1 MQMNWWSDG
10 KNAKKESPS
19 DDDDETAVRVKR
31 EPSEEMD
38 LFAVMRNVL
47 TKRGNS
53 EIVKLAKKL
62 DQQGINQTS
71 SLKVLSKSLL
81 ERKLSEKWDTLGDV
95 ADVMEVWTVLQQG
108 NKGNGKAGNSKGSS
122 KGKKGGK
129 SSRGRSRS
137 PRGRDQRINQTS
149 SLKVLTKSLQERNMF
164 EKWDT
169 LGDVADVMEVWTALQ
184 QGNGKAGNSKR
195 SSKGKKGGKSSRGKS
210 RSPKGRDQQRGRG
223 ATPRSSSK
231 ASLGGRSPRDEEP
244 LPLWTAIIEE
254 DDDEVQRLLRQGV
267 NIELRHQ
274 NWTPLMAAC
283 ERGYFSI
290 ALLLLEKGADTS
302 AVNRKGR
309 CALSFAAA
317 PSKDEQQK
325 DQRPSQLDIIK
336 LLSQH
341 GAKIDRKDDR
351 GRTPRAHAEAEA
363 RAPATTDPRWKRAQ
377 AARMLADLENA

>member
-95 ADVMEVWTVLQQG
+95 ADVMEVWT
-108 NKGNGKAGNSKGSS
+108 
-122 KGKKGGK
+122 
-129 SSRGRSRS
+129 
-137 PRGRDQRINQTS
+137 
-149 SLKVLTKSLQERNMF
+149 
-164 EKWDT
+164 
-169 LGDVADVMEVWTALQ
+169 ALQ

-231 ASLGGRSPRDEEP
+231 ASLGGRSPRDEES
-244 LPLWTAIIEE
+244 LSLWTAIIEE
-254 DDDEVQRLLRQGV
+254 DDDEMQRLLRQGV